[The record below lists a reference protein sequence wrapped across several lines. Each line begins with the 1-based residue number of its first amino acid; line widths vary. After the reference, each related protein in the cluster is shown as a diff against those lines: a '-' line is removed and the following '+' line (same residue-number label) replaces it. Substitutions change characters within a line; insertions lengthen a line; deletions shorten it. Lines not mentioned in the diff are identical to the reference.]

1 MIKFFY
7 KKIIPVLL
15 LIIFLITSSDYV
27 MSESIEYS
35 ISKPKVFKRNKASCN
50 RLGNVYDACH
60 WMLRFTV
67 KNNKKAELNKFCFK
81 MEVNKKMYE
90 LCYGKKKLSI
100 IQGKSRA
107 FLVNLTEQMN
117 VKVDNQ
123 TPFVRI
129 LVK

>member
-1 MIKFFY
+1 MA
-7 KKIIPVLL
+7 
-15 LIIFLITSSDYV
+15 
-27 MSESIEYS
+27 
-35 ISKPKVFKRNKASCN
+35 ISKPEVFKKNKASCR
-50 RLGNVYDACH
+50 RLGNIYDACH